1 MELKPRKLVLEDG
14 SEYFG
19 QAFGSFCERVC
30 EVVFNTSMV
39 GYQEIISD
47 PAYADKII
55 VMTYPLIGNSGIV
68 DEDLESKSLSLG
80 GLIVRD
86 YNDFPSNFR
95 TTKTLSEI
103 LDEDFVPAIT
113 GIDTRKLAKHVRDNG
128 FIRGIIT
135 DAETE
140 TEHAVLKIK
149 NAPVPHN
156 SVYNVSCKKK
166 WYARTSNHILNIVV
180 VDCGIKLSMIKSLN
194 QQGCNV
200 TVVPFNTDADTISEF
215 VPDGVLISNGPG
227 EVNDILE
234 VVKLA
239 SSLKGKYPLFGIGL
253 GCLVLA
259 KAYKADIVKLPF
271 GHYGGNHP
279 VINLLTG
286 KIETANQSHE
296 STIDEN
302 SLLCTGLK
310 VAYKNVID
318 NTVEGIIS
326 EEEGIFG
333 MLHYYNTSSFS
344 NEIAFMLNKFLDS
357 AKGANIDA

>member
-1 MELKPRKLVLEDG
+1 METKPRKLVLEDG
-14 SEYFG
+14 SIYCG

-47 PAYADKII
+47 PAYSDKII

-103 LDEDFVPAIT
+103 LDEDSVPGIT
-113 GIDTRKLAKHVRDNG
+113 GIDTRKLTKHVRDNG

-135 DAETE
+135 DADTPTE
-140 TEHAVLKIK
+140 KAVLEIK
-149 NAPVPHN
+149 NTPVPHD
-156 SVYNVSCKKK
+156 SVYKVSCKKK
-166 WYARTSNHILNIVV
+166 WYSRTSNHILNIVV
-180 VDCGIKLSMIKSLN
+180 VDCGVKLSIIKSLN

-200 TVVPFNTDADTISEF
+200 TVVPFNTAANAISEF
-215 VPDGVLISNGPG
+215 APDGVLISNGPG

-239 SSLKGKYPLFGIGL
+239 TALKGKYPLFGIGL

-259 KAYKADIVKLPF
+259 KACGADIIKLPF

-279 VINLLTG
+279 VINVLTG

-296 STIDEN
+296 STIDET
-302 SLLCTGLK
+302 SLTNTGLK
-310 VAYKNVID
+310 LAYKNVID
-318 NTVEGIIS
+318 NTVEGVIS
-326 EEEGIFG
+326 EEERVFG
-333 MLHYYNTSSFS
+333 MLHYYNVSPFSSEMS
-344 NEIAFMLNKFLDS
+344 FMLSKFLDS
-357 AKGANIDA
+357 AKGACENA